1 MGRKTEEQE
10 KTGMSFAQPVLKRNL
25 HMLKHCDE
33 AKNKTLPRNPTGAR
47 KPQSQASPPSTN
59 LALFLARK
67 LARMYSRPEK
77 DRNVFRGFYDLENG
91 GRILEQ
97 H

>member
-1 MGRKTEEQE
+1 
-10 KTGMSFAQPVLKRNL
+10 MSFAQPRPEKELAYAQAR
-25 HMLKHCDE
+25 DE
-33 AKNKTLPRNPTGAR
+33 AKTRPCHEIQRAHG
-47 KPQSQASPPSTN
+47 SPTN